1 MPASRVQ
8 GTLLQRNVQKLFR
21 KIRLPHIFTKRRAN
35 YAFFGDQPCHQLVGS
50 HIEIRVTHLHFFRSR
65 SAQSKMRHFLSLPLL
80 NHNILAL
87 RSVQI
92 NGKMWI
98 SDINWNFVP
107 QCRSTSHQPP
117 AGGTPALPA
126 TSNQQPT
133 HHSPVCCT
141 SAAWLRRASTI
152 GVSPAKRSSCVW
164 RW

>member
-21 KIRLPHIFTKRRAN
+21 KIRLPQIFTKRRAN

-98 SDINWNFVP
+98 SDINLELCASVP
-107 QCRSTSHQPP
+107 FNQPP
-117 AGGTPALPA
+117 TTSGRDARAPSNQQPA
-126 TSNQQPT
+126 TSNRLT
-133 HHSPVCCT
+133 T
-141 SAAWLRRASTI
+141 LRSAAPVRL
-152 GVSPAKRSSCVW
+152 G
-164 RW
+164 